1 MPDRSCIICKSKK
14 NKNNLIRLVNKD
26 GSLIFDLSQKI
37 YQRGCYVCYKY
48 ECLSTLKKIKNYKKI
63 GNFKFNEKENIL
75 KLEEYFQNRNN
86 AEVTEIFS
94 KYEKL
99 YSQEI

>member
-26 GSLIFDLSQKI
+26 GSLIFDLSRKI